1 MVKAAFFDIDGTLLS
16 YYTHRLTSATI
27 DTLQAMRRKGIKLF
41 IASGRPTI
49 LFPQMP
55 VAFDGFITMNGG
67 NVYVPGRVLHSQPI
81 NRDDASAW
89 FNYAEREGICTMCFS
104 DNDMYINFVDEE
116 ALGLKNGL
124 DIPMPPVMDVR
135 RMAERNNYQIIGIM
149 PPSRDAEVQNFMPH
163 CRLPR
168 WHDSFTDIVCA
179 DNSKASG
186 MDVLCRHFGIDMA
199 DTIAFG
205 DGGNDIEMLDHS
217 GIAVVMG
224 NAKPRV
230 KEHADF
236 ITLTVEED
244 GITHAAKELGIV
256 D

>member
-1 MVKAAFFDIDGTLLS
+1 
-16 YYTHRLTSATI
+16 
-27 DTLQAMRRKGIKLF
+27 
-41 IASGRPTI
+41 
-49 LFPQMP
+49 
-55 VAFDGFITMNGG
+55 
-67 NVYVPGRVLHSQPI
+67 
-81 NRDDASAW
+81 
-89 FNYAEREGICTMCFS
+89 
-104 DNDMYINFVDEE
+104 
-116 ALGLKNGL
+116 
-124 DIPMPPVMDVR
+124 MDVR

-149 PPSRDAEVQNFMPH
+149 PPSRDAEVQSFMPH

>member
-16 YYTHRLTSATI
+16 YYTHRFTPATI
-27 DTLQAMRRKGIKLF
+27 DTLQAMRRKGIRLF

-55 VAFDGFITMNGG
+55 IAFDGFITMNGG
-67 NVYVPGRVLHSQPI
+67 YVYVPGMVLYNRPI
-81 NRDDASAW
+81 DQGDASAW
-89 FNYAEREGICTMCFS
+89 FQYAERENICTMCFA
-104 DNDMYINFVDEE
+104 DNDMYISFVNED
-116 ALGLKNGL
+116 AVNIKNGL
-124 DIPMPPVMDVR
+124 DMPMPPLMDVR
-135 RMAERNNYQIIGIM
+135 RMAERCNYQIIGIM
-149 PPSRDAEVQNFMPH
+149 PPERDAEVLRMMPH

-168 WHDSFTDIVCA
+168 WHDAFTDIVCA
-179 DNSKASG
+179 DNSKATG
-186 MDVLCRHFGIDMA
+186 MDILCRHFGIDMA

-217 GIAVVMG
+217 GTAIVMG
-224 NAKPRV
+224 NAKTHV

-244 GITHAAKELGIV
+244 GIAHAAKELGII
-256 D
+256 